1 MNIADHFKTTFS
13 KTEWDEL
20 NQMTLAREVLFNR
33 RMGGQTARITLEA
46 YNKRL
51 SKSDILREVEIALS
65 PVDKML
71 CSTFDRVKIRGK

>member
-33 RMGGQTARITLEA
+33 RMGG
-46 YNKRL
+46 
-51 SKSDILREVEIALS
+51 
-65 PVDKML
+65 
-71 CSTFDRVKIRGK
+71 